1 MRLHDLLKGKNIA
14 MNIVPMNEQEC
25 QQDTLQRVHTW
36 LGVLERRIVE
46 LLEATEPALL
56 KPGERESAA
65 SRHLL
70 LVLRLLQFR
79 QQYAEA
85 SPSAGEQALL
95 DALLGEMDEE

>member
-1 MRLHDLLKGKNIA
+1 
-14 MNIVPMNEQEC
+14 MNTIPMNEQEC
-25 QQDTLQRVHTW
+25 QQDTLQRLHSW
-36 LGVLERRIVE
+36 LDVLEKRITE

-56 KPGERESAA
+56 KPGEREQAA

-79 QQYAEA
+79 QQYAQA

-95 DALLGEMDEE
+95 DALLGRGDEEM

>member
-1 MRLHDLLKGKNIA
+1 MENIV

-36 LGVLERRIVE
+36 LGVLERRIAA

-56 KPGERESAA
+56 KPVEREAA
-65 SRHLL
+65 TSRHLL

-95 DALLGEMDEE
+95 DALWGETDEA

>member
-1 MRLHDLLKGKNIA
+1 
-14 MNIVPMNEQEC
+14 MNIVPTNEQEC

-56 KPGERESAA
+56 KPGEREAAA

-95 DALLGEMDEE
+95 DALLGEMDEA

>member
-1 MRLHDLLKGKNIA
+1 MS
-14 MNIVPMNEQEC
+14 IVPMNEQEC

-36 LGVLERRIVE
+36 LSVFEGRIVA

-56 KPGERESAA
+56 KPVEREAAA

-95 DALLGEMDEE
+95 DALWGEVDEA

>member
-1 MRLHDLLKGKNIA
+1 MLST
-14 MNIVPMNEQEC
+14 PMNEQEC
-25 QQDTLQRVHTW
+25 QRDTLQRVHSW

-46 LLEATEPALL
+46 LLEATEPSLL
-56 KPGERESAA
+56 KPQEREAAA

-95 DALLGEMDEE
+95 DALLGSRDEDDEL